1 MVFLDHVD
9 WATGEPES
17 ASAGI
22 LINTFE
28 IYDRISVV
36 SPVGLGQMN
45 FGQLLLFVLALVGGL
60 FLIIQFVAL
69 VIGFVLARQITG
81 AVHDLFTGTQH
92 VRARRLR
99 PPDSRCARAI
109 SSASSPNRST

>member
-1 MVFLDHVD
+1 
-9 WATGEPES
+9 
-17 ASAGI
+17 
-22 LINTFE
+22 
-28 IYDRISVV
+28 
-36 SPVGLGQMN
+36 MN
-45 FGQLLLFVLALVGGL
+45 FGQLLLLVLAFVGVL

-92 VRARRLR
+92 LRNRRLH

-109 SSASSPNRST
+109 SSASWPSRST